1 MQPLPVDQQ
10 VASAADDLDQR
21 HLKSD
26 SDPKEQ
32 DLDAQG
38 TSRRQDSASASGRAT
53 GTPEGAK
60 RSRIPDLAFIAVFV
74 GGMLVFFYPT
84 ISNYWN
90 TLQQGRAIAEYT
102 QTVNKMHP
110 GEIQQTWDE
119 AEAYNR
125 ELLSNPARYHL
136 SHSQMQRYLSL
147 LDVGKTGMMGHIE
160 IEKLGVDLPIY
171 HGTEDSVLQV
181 GAGHVPGSSLPTGGT
196 GTHTI
201 LSGHRG
207 LPSAKLFT
215 NLDELEEGDRFVLH
229 VLDRD
234 LAYQVDQIR
243 VVEPKELSNLK
254 IIPGQDYATLVTCT
268 PYAINTH
275 RLLVR
280 GHRVPYGGDA
290 GYVAADAVA
299 MDPVM
304 VSLAI
309 SVPVLGII
317 VAITV
322 THLRRR
328 RNQAGGKTETL

>member
-32 DLDAQG
+32 NLDEQG
-38 TSRRQDSASASGRAT
+38 TSRRQDSASTSGQSTSA
-53 GTPEGAK
+53 PAAK

-102 QTVNKMHP
+102 QTVNKMRP
-110 GEIQQTWDE
+110 GELQQTWDE

-147 LDVGKTGMMGHIE
+147 LDIGKTGMMGHIE

-181 GAGHVPGSSLPTGGT
+181 GAGHVPGSSLPTGGA

>member
-32 DLDAQG
+32 NLDAQG
-38 TSRRQDSASASGRAT
+38 TSRRQDSASASGQAT

-60 RSRIPDLAFIAVFV
+60 RSRIPDLAFIAVFL

-102 QTVNKMHP
+102 QTVNKMRP
-110 GEIQQTWDE
+110 GELQQTWDE

-181 GAGHVPGSSLPTGGT
+181 GAGHVPGSSLPTGGE

-254 IIPGQDYATLVTCT
+254 IIPGQDYATLATCT

-328 RNQAGGKTETL
+328 RNQAGGKTEAL

>member
-32 DLDAQG
+32 NLDAQG
-38 TSRRQDSASASGRAT
+38 TSRRQDSASASGQAT

-60 RSRIPDLAFIAVFV
+60 RSRIPDLAFIAVFL

-102 QTVNKMHP
+102 QTVNKMRP
-110 GEIQQTWDE
+110 GELQQTWDE

-181 GAGHVPGSSLPTGGT
+181 GAGHVPGSSLPTGGE

-328 RNQAGGKTETL
+328 RNQAGGKTEAL

>member
-32 DLDAQG
+32 NLDAQG
-38 TSRRQDSASASGRAT
+38 TSRRQDSASASGQAT

-60 RSRIPDLAFIAVFV
+60 RSRIPDLAFIAVFL

-102 QTVNKMHP
+102 QTVNKMRP
-110 GEIQQTWDE
+110 GELQQTWDE

-136 SHSQMQRYLSL
+136 SHSQVQRYLSL

-181 GAGHVPGSSLPTGGT
+181 GAGHVPGSSLPTGGA

-328 RNQAGGKTETL
+328 RNQAGGKTEAL

>member
-328 RNQAGGKTETL
+328 RNQAGGKTEAL

>member
-26 SDPKEQ
+26 SAPQEQ
-32 DLDAQG
+32 NLDDQR
-38 TSRRQDSASASGRAT
+38 TSSRQDSVSASGQAT

-74 GGMLVFFYPT
+74 GGMLVFLYPT

-102 QTVNKMHP
+102 QTVNKMRP
-110 GEIQQTWDE
+110 GQIQQTWDE

-147 LDVGKTGMMGHIE
+147 LDIGKTGMMGHIE

-171 HGTEDSVLQV
+171 HTTEDSVLQV
-181 GAGHVPGSSLPTGGT
+181 GAGHVPGSSLPTGGA

-328 RNQAGGKTETL
+328 RNQAGGKTEAL

>member
-32 DLDAQG
+32 NLDAQG
-38 TSRRQDSASASGRAT
+38 TSRRQDSASASGQAT

-60 RSRIPDLAFIAVFV
+60 RSRIPDLAFIAVFL

-102 QTVNKMHP
+102 QTVNRMRP
-110 GEIQQTWDE
+110 GELQQTWDE

-181 GAGHVPGSSLPTGGT
+181 GAGHVPGSSLPTGGA

-328 RNQAGGKTETL
+328 RNQAGGKTEAL

>member
-32 DLDAQG
+32 NLDAQG
-38 TSRRQDSASASGRAT
+38 TSRRQDSASAAGQAT
-53 GTPEGAK
+53 GAPGAK
-60 RSRIPDLAFIAVFV
+60 RSRIPDLAFIAVFL

-102 QTVNKMHP
+102 QTVNKMRP
-110 GEIQQTWDE
+110 GELQQTWDE
-119 AEAYNR
+119 AEAYNQ

-147 LDVGKTGMMGHIE
+147 LDIGKTGMMGHIE

-181 GAGHVPGSSLPTGGT
+181 GAGHVPGSSLPTGGR

-328 RNQAGGKTETL
+328 RNQAGGKTEAL

>member
-32 DLDAQG
+32 NLDAQG
-38 TSRRQDSASASGRAT
+38 TSRGQDSVSASGQAT
-53 GTPEGAK
+53 GAPGAK

-102 QTVNKMHP
+102 QTVNKMRP
-110 GEIQQTWDE
+110 GELQQTWDE

-181 GAGHVPGSSLPTGGT
+181 GAGHVPGSSLPTGGE

-328 RNQAGGKTETL
+328 RNQAGGKTEAL

>member
-32 DLDAQG
+32 NLDAQG
-38 TSRRQDSASASGRAT
+38 TSRRQDSASASGQAT

-60 RSRIPDLAFIAVFV
+60 RSRIPDLAFIAVFLC
-74 GGMLVFFYPT
+74 GMLVFFYPT

-102 QTVNKMHP
+102 QTVNKMRP

-160 IEKLGVDLPIY
+160 IEKLWVDLPIY

-181 GAGHVPGSSLPTGGT
+181 GAGHVPGSSLPTGGA

-328 RNQAGGKTETL
+328 RNQAGGKTEAL

>member
-10 VASAADDLDQR
+10 VASAADDLDQW

-32 DLDAQG
+32 NLDDQG
-38 TSRRQDSASASGRAT
+38 TSRRQDSVSASGQAT

-102 QTVNKMHP
+102 QTVNKMRP

-181 GAGHVPGSSLPTGGT
+181 GAGHVPGSSLPTGGA

-328 RNQAGGKTETL
+328 RNQAGGKTEAL

>member
-32 DLDAQG
+32 NLDAQG
-38 TSRRQDSASASGRAT
+38 TSRRQDSASASGQAT

-102 QTVNKMHP
+102 QTVDKMRP
-110 GEIQQTWDE
+110 GELQQTWDE

-147 LDVGKTGMMGHIE
+147 LDIGKTGMMGHIE

-171 HGTEDSVLQV
+171 HTTEDSVLQV

-196 GTHTI
+196 GIHTI

>member
-32 DLDAQG
+32 NLDAQG
-38 TSRRQDSASASGRAT
+38 TSRRQDSASASGQAT

-60 RSRIPDLAFIAVFV
+60 RSRIPDLAFIAVFL

-90 TLQQGRAIAEYT
+90 TLQQGRAIAGYT
-102 QTVNKMHP
+102 QTVNKMRP

-147 LDVGKTGMMGHIE
+147 LDIGKTGMMGHIE

-181 GAGHVPGSSLPTGGT
+181 GAGHVPGSSLPTGGE

>member
-102 QTVNKMHP
+102 QTVNKMRP
-110 GEIQQTWDE
+110 GELQQTWDE

-147 LDVGKTGMMGHIE
+147 LDIGKTGMMGHIE

-171 HGTEDSVLQV
+171 HTTEDSVLQV
-181 GAGHVPGSSLPTGGT
+181 GTGHVPGSSLPTGGA

>member
-32 DLDAQG
+32 NLDAQG
-38 TSRRQDSASASGRAT
+38 TSRRQDSASASGQAT

-60 RSRIPDLAFIAVFV
+60 RSRIPDLAFIAVFL

-102 QTVNKMHP
+102 QTVNKMRP
-110 GEIQQTWDE
+110 GELQQTWDE

-181 GAGHVPGSSLPTGGT
+181 GAGHVPGSSLPTGGE

>member
-32 DLDAQG
+32 NLDDQG
-38 TSRRQDSASASGRAT
+38 TSRRQDSASASRQTTDA
-53 GTPEGAK
+53 PGAK

-74 GGMLVFFYPT
+74 GGMLVFLYPT

-102 QTVNKMHP
+102 QTVNKMRP

-119 AEAYNR
+119 AEAYNQ

-147 LDVGKTGMMGHIE
+147 LDIGKTGMMGHIE

-181 GAGHVPGSSLPTGGT
+181 GAGHVPGSSLPTGGA

>member
-26 SDPKEQ
+26 SDPQEQ
-32 DLDAQG
+32 NLDDQG
-38 TSRRQDSASASGRAT
+38 TSSRQDSDSASGQAT
-53 GTPEGAK
+53 GTPGAK

-102 QTVNKMHP
+102 QTVNKMPP
-110 GEIQQTWDE
+110 GEIQQTWDQ

-125 ELLSNPARYHL
+125 ELLTNQARYHL
-136 SHSQMQRYLSL
+136 SDSQMQRYLSL
-147 LDVGKTGMMGHIE
+147 LDIGKTGMMGHIE

-171 HGTEDSVLQV
+171 HTTEDSVLQV
-181 GAGHVPGSSLPTGGT
+181 GAGHVPGSSLPTGGA

-268 PYAINTH
+268 PYAIKTH

-280 GHRVPYGGDA
+280 GHRVPYGEDA

-309 SVPVLGII
+309 SMPVLGII

-328 RNQAGGKTETL
+328 RNQAGGKTEAL

>member
-32 DLDAQG
+32 NLDAQG
-38 TSRRQDSASASGRAT
+38 TSSRQDSASASGQAT
-53 GTPEGAK
+53 GAPGAK

-102 QTVNKMHP
+102 ETVNKMRP
-110 GEIQQTWDE
+110 GELQQTWDE

-181 GAGHVPGSSLPTGGT
+181 GAGHVPGSSLPTGGE

-328 RNQAGGKTETL
+328 RNQAGGKTEAL